1 MLLEKVAR
9 DTHLVRHEDVAE
21 ARGAGVSDEA
31 LYDAITVCAL
41 FRFYNTW
48 VDGTGVCGMAE
59 EDFRLSGR
67 RIATVGYHAPA
78 TGSGAD

>member
-1 MLLEKVAR
+1 VLLEKVAR
-9 DTHLVRHEDVAE
+9 DTHQVRREDVDAVR
-21 ARGAGVSDEA
+21 AAGVGDEA

-48 VDGTGVCGMAE
+48 VDATGVCAMAE
-59 EDFRLSGR
+59 EDFAQSGR

-78 TGSGAD
+78 EGTD

>member
-9 DTHLVRHEDVAE
+9 DTCLVRREDVEE

-59 EDFRLSGR
+59 EDFRMSGK

-78 TGSGAD
+78 PDSGAG

>member
-1 MLLEKVAR
+1 MDKVAR
-9 DTHLVRHEDVAE
+9 DTCKVRREDVDA
-21 ARGAGVSDEA
+21 ARDAGMSDEA

-59 EDFRLSGR
+59 EDFRMSGK
-67 RIATVGYHAPA
+67 RIATVGYHAPDPER
-78 TGSGAD
+78 GE